1 MSKEIKTEIHINAS
15 PAKVWAIFSDFKSYP
30 QWNPFIKSLTGEVKV
45 GGRIVARIQPPDSS
59 VMTFKP
65 TILTYE
71 EGKELSWLGKL
82 FISGLFD
89 GLHKFEIIK
98 NTNDSTTFKH
108 SEVFKGLLTGILNM
122 ENTKKGFEAMNLKLK
137 SLTESG
143 S

>member
-15 PAKVWAIFSDFKSYP
+15 PEKVWAIFSDFENYP
-30 QWNPFIKSLTGEVKV
+30 QWNPFIKALTGEVKV

-89 GLHKFEIIK
+89 GLHKFELVK
-98 NTNDSTTFKH
+98 NADGSTTFKH
-108 SEVFKGLLTGILNM
+108 SEIFKGLLSGMLNL
-122 ENTKKGFEAMNLKLK
+122 ENTKKGFEAMNAKLK
-137 SLTESG
+137 VLAEELN
-143 S
+143 

>member
-15 PAKVWAIFSDFKSYP
+15 PEKVWAIFSDFESYP

-45 GGRIVARIQPPDSS
+45 GGRIVARIQPPDSR

-89 GLHKFEIIK
+89 GLHKFEFIK
-98 NTNDSTTFKH
+98 NTDGSTTFKH
-108 SEVFKGLLTGILNM
+108 SEVFKGLLLGLLNL
-122 ENTKKGFEAMNLKLK
+122 ENTKKGFEAMNVKLK
-137 SLTESG
+137 NLAESE